1 MLKIAQNSM
10 ARLALVWLGLFL
22 LGGSLS
28 EAAQPTAPAAA
39 PKLDLNTA
47 PLEELQKLP
56 GVGEATA
63 KKIIAGRPYKSVAEL
78 GKAGI
83 PKPTIDKLAPL
94 VTAGAEPKGA
104 PTPESAAK
112 TPPQK
117 GMVWV
122 NTESGIFFRE
132 GDRWYGKTKEGKFMT
147 EADAKKAGYHETKR

>member
-1 MLKIAQNSM
+1 MLKIARACVSG
-10 ARLALVWLGLFL
+10 LAFVWLGLFL
-22 LGGSLS
+22 LGAPLGA
-28 EAAQPTAPAAA
+28 AAQPKAPAT

-78 GKAGI
+78 GKAGV

-94 VTAGAEPKGA
+94 VTVSAEPKGA
-104 PTPESAAK
+104 STPEPAAK
-112 TPPQK
+112 APPQK

-122 NTESGIFFRE
+122 NTESGIFPRE

>member
-1 MLKIAQNSM
+1 MLKIAQGSM
-10 ARLALVWLGLFL
+10 ARLALVWFGLFL

-28 EAAQPTAPAAA
+28 EAAQPSAPAAV

-78 GKAGI
+78 GKAGV
-83 PKPTIDKLAPL
+83 PKPTVDKLAPL
-94 VTAGAEPKGA
+94 VTVGAEPKGA
-104 PTPESAAK
+104 ATPESAAK